1 MPLMLH
7 RKVIACRLSP
17 RLSHTQPVLGRACH
31 KAQLRPL
38 TPQLGMLNLHSPIFH
53 EISVPNGVADSC
65 QPDFFLT
72 PTKTRPFP
80 AAPIS
85 PIPSDDD
92 IQLNRRQHATSAEF
106 AFFPSR
112 EFRSVWRGRPRPR
125 SYSCDAAASVLV
137 RSGREGTASAVPQPK
152 TFSFLS
158 FRTALAVRRN
168 LLLPRAG
175 CPGLAI
181 FETWET
187 KGSGTLTRRLAEG
200 SLACIFRKIRVSILP
215 SDVP

>member
-1 MPLMLH
+1 TMTYNSTDANMPQ
-7 RKVIACRLSP
+7 VQNSP
-17 RLSHTQPVLGRACH
+17 FSHFGNFAPCGAGASPANGRT
-31 KAQLRPL
+31 L
-38 TPQLGMLNLHSPIFH
+38 
-53 EISVPNGVADSC
+53 
-65 QPDFFLT
+65 
-72 PTKTRPFP
+72 
-80 AAPIS
+80 
-85 PIPSDDD
+85 
-92 IQLNRRQHATSAEF
+92 
-106 AFFPSR
+106 
-112 EFRSVWRGRPRPR
+112 PRPR

-158 FRTALAVRRN
+158 FRTALAVRN

-200 SLACIFRKIRVSILP
+200 SLACIFRKIRVSICLQAHRKQLGSWMPLNSLP
-215 SDVP
+215 FVIPNRFSGEESALPQPGCPALAIFETRETKSSGTLARRFAKGSGVPLP

>member
-1 MPLMLH
+1 
-7 RKVIACRLSP
+7 
-17 RLSHTQPVLGRACH
+17 
-31 KAQLRPL
+31 
-38 TPQLGMLNLHSPIFH
+38 MLNLHSPIFH
-53 EISVPNGVADSC
+53 EISVPNVFRRTLPPAR
-65 QPDFFLT
+65 FFSD
-72 PTKTRPFP
+72 PNKNAAFP

-106 AFFPSR
+106 AFFPFR
-112 EFRSVWRGRPRPR
+112 EFRSVWR
-125 SYSCDAAASVLV
+125 
-137 RSGREGTASAVPQPK
+137 GREGTASAVPQPK

-215 SDVP
+215 SDAP